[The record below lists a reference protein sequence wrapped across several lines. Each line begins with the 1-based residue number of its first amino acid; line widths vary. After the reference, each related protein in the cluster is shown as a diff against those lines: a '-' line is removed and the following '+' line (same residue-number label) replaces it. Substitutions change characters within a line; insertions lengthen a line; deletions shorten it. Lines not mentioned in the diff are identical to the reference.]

1 MIAKLFPHPALSV
14 ALVLVWLLLLNSITA
29 GGIVLALAVGLVVP
43 LLTAPYW
50 PNRPRLRFGWPII
63 DYVAVVLRDIVVANF
78 HVAGLILF
86 RRSADL
92 RSAWLTVPLDL
103 RSPEAITVLAGT
115 ISLTPGTVT
124 ADVAADGRS
133 LLVHALDVLDRDE
146 EVRRIK
152 ERYERRL
159 MRIFPC

>member
-1 MIAKLFPHPALSV
+1 MIPKFFPHPGLSV
-14 ALVLVWLLLLNSITA
+14 ALILVWLLLLNAITV
-29 GGIVLALAVGLVVP
+29 GGLVLGILVGIIVP

-50 PNRPRLRFGWPII
+50 PNRPPLRFGPAMI
-63 DYVAVVLRDIVVANF
+63 DYVAVVLFDIMVANF
-78 HVAGLILF
+78 AVARLILF
-86 RRSADL
+86 RRNRDL
-92 RSAWLTVPLDL
+92 RSAWLTVPLEL

-133 LLVHALDVLDRDE
+133 LLVHALDVSDRED

-152 ERYERRL
+152 HRYERRL
-159 MRIFPC
+159 MRIFS

>member
-1 MIAKLFPHPALSV
+1 MIAKLFPHPALSM
-14 ALVLVWLLLLNSITA
+14 ALVLVWLLLLNSVTA

-50 PNRPRLRFGWPII
+50 PNRPRLRFGWPMI

-78 HVAGLILF
+78 HVARLILF
-86 RRSADL
+86 RRSTEL